1 MKRYI
6 TWITLTAAIVAVFC
20 VAPVYAGQL
29 DVVQMTLSNVSTSVT
44 PDTVNSG
51 KMISGKILDVYIDFT
66 GATSPD
72 ADIDIV
78 GVTNYFDTAITVLS
92 MDDVSA
98 DGNYQPHNIPDT
110 TAGVAITNAYCP
122 IRVLR
127 QYLQL
132 QAGDCNKTNVNVT
145 VTIIYEHED

>member
-92 MDDVSA
+92 VDDATVDVSYHPRNSA
-98 DGNYQPHNIPDT
+98 ST
-110 TAGVAITNAYCP
+110 TAGAAITDSQCP
-122 IRVLR
+122 ISVLR
-127 QYLQL
+127 QYIQL
-132 QAGDCNKTNVNVT
+132 QCGDCNKTNVNVT